1 MKTNEPYQNPR
12 PQPNPRKVR
21 KKMLKNK
28 HYIMTECRLRRTRSQ
43 RCRGICSRGGLPS
56 HFISHSLRSG
66 GSQSKSIAGTP
77 SGEIMQ
83 VAHWKTEKIA
93 RYYVGSGG
101 LLKVLLF
108 SRLPFHFCKVVGDE
122 TAWWSQQLCF
132 GTSSNRTSVKTSRY
146 VEPLRAPFRNPAMLL
161 ENILGKNLPEKQA
174 GKNYQKIGWKKTTRK
189 LAGKILPE
197 NRLEKNVPS
206 DPTVEDRLGF

>member
-1 MKTNEPYQNPR
+1 
-12 PQPNPRKVR
+12 
-21 KKMLKNK
+21 
-28 HYIMTECRLRRTRSQ
+28 
-43 RCRGICSRGGLPS
+43 
-56 HFISHSLRSG
+56 
-66 GSQSKSIAGTP
+66 
-77 SGEIMQ
+77 MQ

-122 TAWWSQQLCF
+122 TAWWSRQLCF

-161 ENILGKNLPEKQA
+161 ENILGKKLPENRLE
-174 GKNYQKIGWKKTTRK
+174 KNYQKIGWKKTTRK
-189 LAGKILPE
+189 LARKKLPE

-206 DPTVEDRLGF
+206 VTAVEDRLGFCFKCYQKIDCYRVLQQVTRKLNLLERLT